1 MELDIT
7 EFFNAITIGDECRTD
22 YSASVSELGHNAADI
37 TWNNAKSSEHYFVNE
52 DNKEEIADWF
62 LEFGA
67 WADCQQWPIN
77 ELNGLLIQFMAGDIG
92 EYEDYAT
99 LAEYRKAQEEG
110 QVSGRLYFENE
121 AGKAGKVFFYVGN

>member
-52 DNKEEIADWF
+52 DNKEEIAEWF
-62 LEFGA
+62 LDFGA
-67 WADCQQWPIN
+67 WDDCHEWPIN
-77 ELNGLLIQFMAGDIG
+77 ELNGVLLQSIASHVG

-99 LAEYRKAQEEG
+99 QEDYRKAQEEG
-110 QVSGRLYFENE
+110 QVSGLLYFENE
-121 AGKAGKVFFYVGN
+121 AGKDGKVFFCVGL